1 MKNATEMKIQNSD
14 AFGVGTKSVTELG
27 ADTSIR
33 SPQKLLA
40 SICSS
45 SSTDKILLFIEEA
58 KAYSFLRKH
67 GAASI
72 EDLQSIGV
80 QNPSATVLRL
90 RNVGLPIE
98 TLYACYYEDQNGDR
112 KYAACLYT
120 LDGAIFSNNRTN
132 FLSKGGACDGK

>member
-33 SPQKLLA
+33 SPQTLLA
-40 SICSS
+40 SLCSGS
-45 SSTDKILLFIEEA
+45 PSDKVLQFIEEA
-58 KAYSFLRKH
+58 KAFSFLKKH
-67 GAASI
+67 GAAST

-80 QNPSATVLRL
+80 QNPSATVGRL

-112 KYAACLYT
+112 KYAPCLYT
-120 LDGAIFSNNRTN
+120 VDRAIFSNNRTGS
-132 FLSKGGACDGK
+132 LRKRGCL